1 MYPEDSEIEEPPFLD
16 IINSKKSIVTVF
28 NIVKLSLKKKIEKY
42 LFNMLKVK
50 IFKSLILLDG
60 QFISWHDSRIRL
72 CFYVN
77 VSVKIFSMLKF
88 RIKIKNILW
97 SQDECRKTLL
107 CMSSSVKDLLSP
119 SYVAKI
125 FTMMAKT
132 HSNLN
137 VDQQILIVIYL
148 IWKQTILN

>member
-60 QFISWHDSRIRL
+60 QFIS
-72 CFYVN
+72 
-77 VSVKIFSMLKF
+77 
-88 RIKIKNILW
+88 
-97 SQDECRKTLL
+97 
-107 CMSSSVKDLLSP
+107 
-119 SYVAKI
+119 
-125 FTMMAKT
+125 
-132 HSNLN
+132 
-137 VDQQILIVIYL
+137 
-148 IWKQTILN
+148 